1 MISVN
6 VTLKYSPMPVSVE
19 RKETVDAEALYA
31 QLTTA
36 MRSPTPELLELTC
49 EKQTEKKV
57 AIMSDQISA
66 VILSQK
72 DGSNAA
78 GKVPGFFNLAQVE
91 S

>member
-1 MISVN
+1 MISIN

-19 RKETVDAEALYA
+19 RKEAVDAEALYA
-31 QLTTA
+31 QLTAA

-78 GKVPGFFNLAQVE
+78 GKTPGFFNLAQVE

>member
-1 MISVN
+1 MISIN

-31 QLTTA
+31 QITTA

-78 GKVPGFFNLAQVE
+78 GKTP
-91 S
+91 